1 MLTDDFLLY
10 IMGVRRYSRRTQ
22 EIYAGIL
29 KEFNEYAASYSL
41 PQEPAASQEGKVN
54 ADVDF
59 ILRAMDKTIIRN
71 YEVYLSDERK
81 LNARTINQHLSVL
94 SSFCRW
100 LMGQGLLKC
109 NPVKLVSRPKCEK
122 RLPVF
127 YRQDSMEDYFRE
139 TLPSVDGES
148 LKALENVAGSL
159 HDGTPT
165 SSSAYKLASDL
176 YSRRLRRM
184 IISTLYET
192 GMRRAELISLRIG
205 SIDFSRRIITVRG
218 KGNKMREIPL
228 TPALSKEI
236 LLYLKA
242 AEAIVGR
249 ERTANEP
256 FLITLTGAGVYP
268 VLVDRAVKSELGNV
282 DSITGRKSP
291 HVLRHTLAT
300 ELLNDGSD
308 LYSIKELLG
317 HSSLAATQVYTHNT
331 IEKLKSVYLNA
342 HPRARNTSGIKDDA
356 NGNLSDGKPEE

>member
-54 ADVDF
+54 ANVDF
-59 ILRAMDKTIIRN
+59 ILRALDKTIIRN

-139 TLPSVDGES
+139 TLPSADGES

-165 SSSAYKLASDL
+165 SSCAYKLASDL

-192 GMRRAELISLRIG
+192 GMRRAELISLKIG
-205 SIDFSRRIITVRG
+205 SIDFRRRIITVSG

-249 ERTANEP
+249 ERTASEP